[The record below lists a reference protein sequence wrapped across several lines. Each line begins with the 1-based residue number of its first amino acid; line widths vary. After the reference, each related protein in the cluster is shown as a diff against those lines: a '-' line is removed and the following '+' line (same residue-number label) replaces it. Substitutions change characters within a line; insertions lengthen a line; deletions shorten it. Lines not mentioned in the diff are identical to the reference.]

1 MDLTKMD
8 KDFMYNPATPC
19 LVLRNGRE
27 IAALVAGILYCFDT
41 DRHHTETF
49 VVVKGVIF
57 EYGKQIGYLEGS
69 KIVIEHSNDVLEI
82 VET

>member
-8 KDFMYNPATPC
+8 KNFMYNPATPC
-19 LVLRNGRE
+19 LVLRNGQE
-27 IAALVAGILYCFDT
+27 IGALVAGVLYCFET
-41 DRHHTETF
+41 DRHYTETF

-69 KIVIEHSNDVLEI
+69 KIVIEHSNDLLEI